1 MMITWKKTTVDD
13 SWPRKLGESK
23 LSKAAKNVEA
33 LKGLDRKGT
42 EKLLG
47 TGELGNS
54 SAAQRNRLLADLVA
68 AETAREGAVTGKTQE
83 DQARAWDRWVEWCR
97 STGISNDVFL
107 DEFSR
112 SERNKLFG
120 AFAMALREGRFS
132 GSNVHSLA
140 ESTVRNSLSFV
151 ASTFR
156 EHDRPNPTRD
166 EDGELS
172 RLLSRQF
179 RAFKNDDPNPI
190 QQKALPIGVLSEIAK
205 RQTTETER
213 AISQLAI
220 GAFFFACRSCEYLK
234 VPSAE
239 KRRTDV
245 LRLRNI
251 RFLLNGRELDHG
263 NSRLE
268 FADCVAITF
277 EWQKKDERMDTV
289 TQMASGD
296 ALLCPVRQWAALM
309 KRIRNYKGATDN
321 TPVSAVWK
329 NGRMEDVTSKMMVDA
344 LEAGVAAVGYEKLGI
359 KKDEIGTHSIRSGAA
374 MAMYLGECPV
384 YTIMMIGRWSS
395 DAFLRYIR
403 KQVEQFSHN
412 VSRRMLRYQY
422 HRHIQ
427 EREPRVSHLDPRQ
440 HNHPNNAET
449 RRNVAGDMTRRV
461 RLPAFSLFN

>member
-1 MMITWKKTTVDD
+1 
-13 SWPRKLGESK
+13 
-23 LSKAAKNVEA
+23 
-33 LKGLDRKGT
+33 
-42 EKLLG
+42 
-47 TGELGNS
+47 
-54 SAAQRNRLLADLVA
+54 
-68 AETAREGAVTGKTQE
+68 
-83 DQARAWDRWVEWCR
+83 
-97 STGISNDVFL
+97 
-107 DEFSR
+107 
-112 SERNKLFG
+112 
-120 AFAMALREGRFS
+120 MALREGRFS
-132 GSNVHSLA
+132 GQNVNPLA
-140 ESTVRNSLSFV
+140 ESTVRNSISFV

-156 EHDRPNPTRD
+156 EHHRPNPTRD

-179 RAFKNDDPNPI
+179 RAFKNEDPSPV
-190 QQKALPIGVLSEIAK
+190 QQKALPIGVLQEIAK
-205 RQTTETER
+205 RQTTENER

-234 VPSAE
+234 VNNSE

-251 RFLLNGRELDHG
+251 RFFLGGRELDLG
-263 NSRLE
+263 DQNLE
-268 FADCVAITF
+268 YANCVSLTF

-296 ALLCPVRQWAALM
+296 ALLCPVRQWAAIA
-309 KRIRNYKGATDN
+309 KRIRSYTGATND

-329 NGRMEDVTSKMMVDA
+329 NGRIEHVTSKMMVDA
-344 LEAGVAAVGYEKLGI
+344 LEAGVAAVGYDKLGI
-359 KKDEIGTHSIRSGAA
+359 RKGEIGTHSIRSGAA

-440 HNHPNNAET
+440 RNHPNNAET
-449 RRNVAGDMTRRV
+449 RRNIAGDMTRQA
-461 RLPAFSLFN
+461 RLPAFSLFE